1 MKTFHSF
8 VGIDI
13 SKLTLDASVLQAGE
27 PNKITHCKVTNDS
40 KGLNGLIR
48 QLSKKTGSLEDTLFV
63 CENTGIY
70 TTPFMTAM
78 GSLGH
83 RYWIVAAIE
92 VKRSQGLSRGKS
104 DKADARTIALYGTNA
119 PAQV

>member
-13 SKLTLDASVLQAGE
+13 SKLTLDASLLQAGE

-63 CENTGIY
+63 CGDTGIY
-70 TTPFMTAM
+70 TTPLMTAM
-78 GSLGH
+78 RAAWGIITGLLLPLKSSVH
-83 RYWIVAAIE
+83 RLE
-92 VKRSQGLSRGKS
+92 QGQKR
-104 DKADARTIALYGTNA
+104 
-119 PAQV
+119 